1 VIREATSVK
10 RPTSNPHPRVS
21 SVPRHA
27 LVTGGAGFI
36 GSNLCDALLARG
48 WRVTAVDNFHLGRPE
63 FVAPLRSRP
72 GFRFIEADLLELPRV
87 KRLVRGCDVVF
98 HMAANSD
105 ISRGARE
112 TRLDLSLGTLTTC
125 NVLEA
130 MRFGD
135 ARDLVFAST
144 SAVYGLA
151 RVKPTPEDYGPLLPI
166 SLYGAS
172 KLAAEGFITAFCHN
186 FGLRAW
192 IYRFA
197 NIVGPNATHGAL
209 FDFIQRLREDSRRL
223 RILGDGRQAKP
234 YLHVSECVAGMI
246 HGYERARGD
255 VNYFNLAPRAGATTV
270 RFIAAAVVRALGLRR
285 VAFDFTGGE
294 QGWRGDVPQVRLD
307 ARKLARL
314 GWRAM
319 LSSDEAVERAVR
331 EMAAQ
336 R

>member
-1 VIREATSVK
+1 VK
-10 RPTSNPHPRVS
+10 RSTSNRRPAKS
-21 SVPRHA
+21 CA
-27 LVTGGAGFI
+27 LVTGGTGFI
-36 GSNLCDALLARG
+36 GSNLCAELLARG
-48 WRVTAVDNFHLGRPE
+48 WCVTAVDNFHLGRPE
-63 FVAPLRSRP
+63 FIAPLREKP
-72 GFRFIEADLLELPRV
+72 HFKFAKADLLDLPRV

-105 ISRGARE
+105 ISRGSRE
-112 TRLDLSLGTLTTC
+112 TQLDLSLGTLTTC

-130 MRFGD
+130 MRLAGV
-135 ARDLVFAST
+135 RDIVFAST

-151 RVKPTPEDYGPLLPI
+151 SVKPTPEDYGPLLPI

-197 NIVGPNATHGAL
+197 NIVGPNGTHGAI
-209 FDFIQRLREDSRRL
+209 FDFIHRLRKDPRRL

-234 YLHVSECVAGMI
+234 YLHVSECVSGMI
-246 HGYERARGD
+246 HGYEHAAD
-255 VNYFNLAPRAGATTV
+255 EVNYFNLAPRGGATTV
-270 RFIAAAVVRALGLRR
+270 KRLARAVVRAMGLKG
-285 VAFDFTGGE
+285 VEFDFTGGE

-314 GWRAM
+314 GWRAAS
-319 LSSDEAVERAVR
+319 SSDEAVARAAR
-331 EMAAQ
+331 ELAAQ
-336 R
+336 L

>member
-1 VIREATSVK
+1 MTDDAVDSKLARQQA
-10 RPTSNPHPRVS
+10 
-21 SVPRHA
+21 RHA

-36 GSNLCDALLARG
+36 GSNLCRGLLTRG

-63 FVAPLRSRP
+63 FIKPMRKHP
-72 GFRFIEADLLELPRV
+72 GFRFVEADLLNAARIRKIV
-87 KRLVRGCDVVF
+87 KGCDVVF

-112 TRLDLSLGTLTTC
+112 TNLDLSLGTLTTC

-130 MRFGD
+130 MRLGGV
-135 ARDLVFAST
+135 RDIVFASS

-151 RVKPTPEDYGPLLPI
+151 RVKPTPEDYGPLQPI

-172 KLAAEGFITAFCHN
+172 KLAAEGFITAFGHN

-192 IYRFA
+192 IFRFA

-209 FDFIQRLREDSRRL
+209 FDFIRRL
-223 RILGDGRQAKP
+223 RKDPRALRVLGDGRQAKP
-234 YLHVSECVAGMI
+234 YLHVSECVQGMI
-246 HGYERARGD
+246 HGYEHAREE
-255 VNYFNLAPRAGATTV
+255 VNYFNLAPRRGATSV
-270 RFIAAAVVRALGLRR
+270 KFIAAAAIRALGLGR
-285 VAFDFTGGE
+285 VRLVFTGGA

-314 GWRAM
+314 GWRAEM
-319 LSSDEAVERAVR
+319 FSDAAIERAAR
-331 EMAAQ
+331 ELADQ
-336 R
+336 L

>member
-1 VIREATSVK
+1 MK
-10 RPTSNPHPRVS
+10 RPASNRPSRAP
-21 SVPRHA
+21 HA

-36 GSNLCDALLARG
+36 GSNLCAELLARG
-48 WRVTAVDNFHLGRPE
+48 WRVTAADNFHLGRPE
-63 FVAPLRSRP
+63 FVAPLRKNP
-72 GFRFIEADLLELPRV
+72 RFNFVEADLLDLPRV
-87 KRLVRGCDVVF
+87 KRLVHGCDVVF

-112 TRLDLSLGTLTTC
+112 TQLDLSLGTLTTC

-130 MRFGD
+130 MRLAGV
-135 ARDLVFAST
+135 RDLVFAST
-144 SAVYGLA
+144 SAVYGQA

-197 NIVGPNATHGAL
+197 NIVGPNATHGAI
-209 FDFIQRLREDSRRL
+209 FDFIASLRQDPCRL

-234 YLHVSECVAGMI
+234 CLHVNECVAGMI
-246 HGYERARGD
+246 HGYERVRGD
-255 VNYFNLAPRAGATTV
+255 VNYFNLAPRSGATTV
-270 RFIAAAVVRALGLRR
+270 KFIAGAVVRALGLRR
-285 VAFDFTGGE
+285 VEFAFTGGE

-314 GWRAM
+314 GWRAA
-319 LSSDEAVERAVR
+319 LTSDEAVERAAR
-331 EMAAQ
+331 ELAAQ

>member
-1 VIREATSVK
+1 MK
-10 RPTSNPHPRVS
+10 HPTSNRRPAKP
-21 SVPRHA
+21 HA

-36 GSNLCDALLARG
+36 GSNLCAGLLARG

-63 FVAPLRSRP
+63 FITPLRENP
-72 GFRFIEADLLELPRV
+72 HFKFIKADLLDLPRV

-112 TRLDLSLGTLTTC
+112 TQLDLSLGTLTTC

-130 MRFGD
+130 MRLAGV
-135 ARDLVFAST
+135 RDIVFAST

-197 NIVGPNATHGAL
+197 NIVGPNSTHGAI
-209 FDFIQRLREDSRRL
+209 FDFILRLRKDPRRL

-234 YLHVSECVAGMI
+234 YLHVSECVGGMI
-246 HGYERARGD
+246 HGYEHAAD
-255 VNYFNLAPRAGATTV
+255 EVSYFNLAPRSGATTV
-270 RFIAAAVVRALGLRR
+270 KQLARAVVRAMGLEG
-285 VAFDFTGGE
+285 VEFEFTGGE

-314 GWRAM
+314 GWRAA
-319 LSSDEAVERAVR
+319 LPSDEAVARAAR
-331 EMAAQ
+331 ELAAQ
-336 R
+336 L

>member
-1 VIREATSVK
+1 MIGAPSVK
-10 RPTSNPHPRVS
+10 RPASNRPSRL
-21 SVPRHA
+21 HA

-36 GSNLCDALLARG
+36 GSNLCAELLARG

-63 FVAPLRSRP
+63 FIAPLRANPR
-72 GFRFIEADLLELPRV
+72 FRFVKADLLELPRV
-87 KRLVRGCDVVF
+87 KRLVRGCNVVF

-112 TRLDLSLGTLTTC
+112 TQLDLSLGTLTTC

-130 MRFGD
+130 MRLAGV
-135 ARDLVFAST
+135 RDIVFAST

-197 NIVGPNATHGAL
+197 NIVGPNGTHGAL
-209 FDFIQRLREDSRRL
+209 FDFIRRLRNDPRRL

-234 YLHVSECVAGMI
+234 YLHVSECVGGML
-246 HGYERARGD
+246 HGYAHTRQE
-255 VNYFNLAPRAGATTV
+255 VNYFNLAPRSGATTV
-270 RFIAAAVVRALGLRR
+270 KCIARAVVRALGLEN
-285 VAFDFTGGE
+285 VEFDFTGGE

-314 GWRAM
+314 GWRAA
-319 LSSDEAVERAVR
+319 LTSDEAVERAAR
-331 EMAAQ
+331 ELATQ
-336 R
+336 L

>member
-1 VIREATSVK
+1 VK
-10 RPTSNPHPRVS
+10 RPASNRRSKTPQAS
-21 SVPRHA
+21 NFARHA
-27 LVTGGAGFI
+27 LITGGAGFI
-36 GSNLCDALLARG
+36 GSNLCGALLARG

-63 FVAPLRSRP
+63 LIAPFRAHAA
-72 GFRFIEADLLELPRV
+72 FRFVKADLLDLPRL
-87 KRLVRGCDVVF
+87 KRLVRGCDVIF

-105 ISRGARE
+105 ISRGAKE
-112 TRLDLSLGTLTTC
+112 TDLDLSLGTLTTC

-130 MRFGD
+130 MRLAGV
-135 ARDLVFAST
+135 RDIVFASS

-192 IYRFA
+192 IFRFA
-197 NIVGPNATHGAL
+197 NIIGPNATHGAL
-209 FDFIQRLREDSRRL
+209 FDFLRRLQKNPRAL
-223 RILGDGRQAKP
+223 RILGDGHQAKP
-234 YLHVSECVAGMI
+234 YLHVSECVGGML
-246 HGYERARGD
+246 HGYEHATGE

-270 RFIAAAVVRALGLRR
+270 KFIAAAAARVLGLQR
-285 VAFDFTGGE
+285 VAFAFTGGE

-314 GWRAM
+314 GWRAV
-319 LSSDEAVERAVR
+319 LSSDDAVERAAR
-331 EMAAQ
+331 ELAGQ

>member
-1 VIREATSVK
+1 MTRGASSVK
-10 RPTSNPHPRVS
+10 RQASNRPKTL
-21 SVPRHA
+21 HA

-36 GSNLCDALLARG
+36 GSNLCAEVLARG

-63 FVAPLRSRP
+63 FIAPLRRNP
-72 GFRFIEADLLELPRV
+72 RFKFIQADLLDLLRV

-112 TRLDLSLGTLTTC
+112 THLDLSLGTLTTY

-130 MRFGD
+130 MRLGGI
-135 ARDLVFAST
+135 RDIVFAST

-151 RVKPTPEDYGPLLPI
+151 RVKPTPEDYGPLRPI

-197 NIVGPNATHGAL
+197 NIVGHNGTHGAL
-209 FDFIQRLREDSRRL
+209 VDFIARLRRNPHRL

-234 YLHVSECVAGMI
+234 YLHVSECVSGMI
-246 HGYERARGD
+246 YGYEHARGE
-255 VNYFNLAPRAGATTV
+255 VNCFNLAPRGGATTV
-270 RFIAAAVVRALGLRR
+270 KHIARTIVRALGLMG
-285 VAFDFTGGE
+285 VEFVFTGGE

-307 ARKLARL
+307 ARKLAGL
-314 GWRAM
+314 GWRAA
-319 LSSDEAVERAVR
+319 LTSDEAVERAAH
-331 EMAAQ
+331 ELAGQ
-336 R
+336 L

>member
-1 VIREATSVK
+1 M
-10 RPTSNPHPRVS
+10 
-21 SVPRHA
+21 
-27 LVTGGAGFI
+27 
-36 GSNLCDALLARG
+36 
-48 WRVTAVDNFHLGRPE
+48 TAVDNFHLGRPE
-63 FVAPLRSRP
+63 LVAPFRSHAA
-72 GFRFIEADLLELPRV
+72 FEFVKADLLDLPRV

-112 TRLDLSLGTLTTC
+112 TDLDLSLGTLTTC
-125 NVLEA
+125 HVLEA
-130 MRFGD
+130 MRHAGV
-135 ARDLVFAST
+135 RDIVFASS

-192 IYRFA
+192 IFRFA

-209 FDFIQRLREDSRRL
+209 FDFILRLRKNPRIL
-223 RILGDGRQAKP
+223 RVLGDGRQAKP
-234 YLHVSECVAGMI
+234 YLHVSECVSGMI
-246 HGYERARGD
+246 HGYEHAGNK

-270 RFIAAAVVRALGLRR
+270 KFIAAAVVRALGLPR
-285 VAFDFTGGE
+285 VRLEFTGGR

-314 GWRAM
+314 GWRAD
-319 LSSDEAVERAVR
+319 LSSDEAVERAAR
-331 EMAAQ
+331 ELAGCL
-336 R
+336 